1 MAKARVSIAR
11 CPDYSEKSVLEAVEC
26 SLGLLGGMDAFIK
39 RGDRVLIKPNL
50 LVARKP
56 EEAVTTH
63 PSVVKAVIQLVRDA
77 GGVPM
82 VGDSPAIG
90 GLLRVASKAG
100 IYDMVRRMNCELV
113 DFNDTTQVKGS
124 HQGVFRTLDVA
135 GAVLD
140 CDLLINLP
148 KLKTHGMTTMTLSVK
163 NLFGCIPGVKKV
175 QWHFKA
181 GVNRRYFAQMLV
193 DLYGIIRPG
202 LNVVDAVV
210 GMEGDGPN
218 GGDPREI
225 GLIFA
230 GADGIA
236 VDSTI
241 CDVIGLPPLDLL
253 TNRIGS
259 DLGLGV
265 GQLKD
270 IEVVGEAIEEVK
282 VKGFRFPR
290 SMEPQWGLPWPL
302 RGLLRNVL
310 TAKPRVREDVCKL
323 CEVCVE
329 GCPAQAIT
337 GEGGRIDIDYSRC
350 IRCFCCS
357 EFCPERAIDVQRG
370 WLLRLFG
377 GHDQNTKQ
385 SARHEKY

>member
-1 MAKARVSIAR
+1 MARARVSIAR
-11 CPDYSEKSVLEAVEC
+11 CPDYSEKLVLEAIRRAID
-26 SLGLLGGMDAFIK
+26 LLGGMDAFVR

-50 LVARKP
+50 LVARGP
-56 EEAVTTH
+56 EKAVTTH
-63 PSVVKAVIQLVRDA
+63 PSMVQAIIQLVRDS
-77 GGVPM
+77 GGVPA

-100 IYDMVRRMNCELV
+100 IYEVVRKMNCELV
-113 DFNDTTQVKGS
+113 DFTDAMKVKGG
-124 HQGVFRTLDVA
+124 HQGVFRTLEVA
-135 GAVLD
+135 KAVMD

-148 KLKTHGMTTMTLSVK
+148 KLKAHSMTTMTLSVK
-163 NLFGCIPGVKKV
+163 NLFGCVPGARKV
-175 QWHFKA
+175 QWHFRA

-193 DLYGIIRPG
+193 DLYGIVRPG

-218 GGDPREI
+218 GGDPRDM
-225 GLIFA
+225 GLVFA

-241 CDVIGLPPLDLL
+241 CDVVGLPPLDLL

-265 GQLKD
+265 GKLRD
-270 IEVVGEAIEEVK
+270 IEVVGEALEEVR

-302 RGLLRNVL
+302 RGMLRNAL

-323 CEVCVE
+323 CEICVE
-329 GCPAQAIT
+329 GCPAQAMT
-337 GEGGRIDIDYSRC
+337 GKRGRIDIDYSRC

-357 EFCPERAIDVQRG
+357 EFCPERAIDVERG

-377 GHDQNTKQ
+377 GHGGKAQQ
-385 SARHEKY
+385 SEA

>member
-1 MAKARVSIAR
+1 MARARVSIAR
-11 CPDYSEKSVLEAVEC
+11 CPDYSEKSVLKAVKC
-26 SLGLLGGMDAFIK
+26 AVDLLDGMDAFVR

-50 LVARKP
+50 LVARGP
-56 EEAVTTH
+56 EKAVTTH
-63 PSVVKAVIQLVRDA
+63 PSVVQAIIQLVRDS
-77 GGVPM
+77 GGVPV

-100 IYDMVRRMNCELV
+100 IYEVLRKMNCELV
-113 DFNDTTQVKGS
+113 DFTDAMKVKGS
-124 HQGVFRTLDVA
+124 HQGVFKTLEVA
-135 GAVLD
+135 RAVMD

-163 NLFGCIPGVKKV
+163 NLFGCIPGTKKV

-181 GVNRRYFAQMLV
+181 GVNRHTFAQMLV
-193 DLYGIIRPG
+193 DLYGILRPR
-202 LNVVDAVV
+202 LNVVDAIV
-210 GMEGDGPN
+210 GMEGDGPS
-218 GGDPREI
+218 GGEPREI

-265 GQLKD
+265 GRPKD
-270 IEVVGEAIEEVK
+270 IEIVGAEIDEVK
-282 VKGFRFPR
+282 VRGFRFPR
-290 SMEPQWGLPWPL
+290 SMEPQWGLPQPL
-302 RGLLRNVL
+302 RGLLRNAM
-310 TAKPRVREDVCKL
+310 TAKPRIRGSICKL
-323 CEVCVE
+323 CEMCVE
-329 GCPAQAIT
+329 GCPSQAMT
-337 GEGGRIDIDYSRC
+337 MEREKVDIDYSTC

-357 EFCPERAIDVQRG
+357 EFCPEKAIDIKQG
-370 WLLRLFG
+370 WLLRLFESYRG
-377 GHDQNTKQ
+377 MIKQ
-385 SARHEKY
+385 EQA

>member
-1 MAKARVSIAR
+1 MARARVSIA
-11 CPDYSEKSVLEAVEC
+11 DYSEKSVLKAVKC
-26 SLGLLGGMDAFIK
+26 AVDLLDGMDAFVR

-50 LVARKP
+50 LVARGP
-56 EEAVTTH
+56 EKAVTTH
-63 PSVVKAVIQLVRDA
+63 PSVVQAIIQLVRDS
-77 GGVPM
+77 GGVPV

-100 IYDMVRRMNCELV
+100 IYEVVRKMNCELV
-113 DFNDTTQVKGS
+113 DFTDAMKVKGS
-124 HQGVFRTLDVA
+124 HQGVFKTLEVA
-135 GAVLD
+135 RAVMD

-163 NLFGCIPGVKKV
+163 NLFGCIPGTKKV

-181 GVNRRYFAQMLV
+181 GVNRHSFAQMLV
-193 DLYGIIRPG
+193 DLYGILRPR
-202 LNVVDAVV
+202 LNVVDAIV
-210 GMEGDGPN
+210 GMEGDGPS
-218 GGDPREI
+218 GGEPREI

-265 GQLKD
+265 GRPKD
-270 IEVVGEAIEEVK
+270 IEIVGAEIDEVK
-282 VKGFRFPR
+282 VRGFRFPR
-290 SMEPQWGLPWPL
+290 SMEPQWGLPQPL
-302 RGLLRNVL
+302 RGLLRNAM
-310 TAKPRVREDVCKL
+310 TAKPRIREDVCKL

-329 GCPAQAIT
+329 GCPAQVMT
-337 GEGGRIDIDYSRC
+337 GKRGRIDIDYSRC

-357 EFCPERAIDVQRG
+357 EFCPEKAIDIKQG

-377 GHDQNTKQ
+377 SYRGKIKQ
-385 SARHEKY
+385 EQA

>member
-1 MAKARVSIAR
+1 MARARVSIAR
-11 CPDYSEKSVLEAVEC
+11 CPDYSEESVLEAVKRAID
-26 SLGLLGGMDAFIK
+26 LLGGMDAFVR

-50 LVARKP
+50 LVARVP
-56 EEAVTTH
+56 DEAVTTH
-63 PSVVKAVIQLVRDA
+63 PSVVKAIIQLVRDYD
-77 GGVPM
+77 GVPV

-100 IYDMVRRMNCELV
+100 IYDVVRKMNCKLV
-113 DFNDTTQVKGS
+113 DFDDVMEVRGS
-124 HQGVFRTLDVA
+124 HQGVFRTLEVA
-135 GAVLD
+135 RAVMD

-163 NLFGCIPGVKKV
+163 NLFGCIPGTKKI
-175 QWHFKA
+175 QWHFRA
-181 GVNRRYFAQMLV
+181 GINRHSFAQMLV
-193 DLYGIIRPG
+193 DLYGIVRPR

-230 GADGIA
+230 GTDGIA

-241 CDVIGLPPLDLL
+241 CDVVGLPPRDLL

-282 VKGFRFPR
+282 VKGFRLPK
-290 SMEPQWGLPWPL
+290 SMEPQWGLSQPL
-302 RGLLRNVL
+302 RGLLRNAM
-310 TAKPRVREDVCKL
+310 TAKPRIREDICKL

-329 GCPAQAIT
+329 GCPSQAMT
-337 GEGGRIDIDYSRC
+337 MERGKIDIDYSKC

-357 EFCPERAIDVQRG
+357 EICSERAVDVKQG

-377 GHDQNTKQ
+377 SYHGEIKQ
-385 SARHEKY
+385 EEA

>member
-1 MAKARVSIAR
+1 MVKSTVSIVR
-11 CPDYSEKSVLEAVEC
+11 CQDYSEKSVLKAVKC
-26 SLGLLGGMDAFIK
+26 AVDLLGGMDGFVK
-39 RGDRVLIKPNL
+39 GGDRVLIKPNL

-56 EEAVTTH
+56 EKAVTTH
-63 PSVVKAVIQLVRDA
+63 PTLVKAVIQLVRDA

-90 GLLRVASKAG
+90 GLMRVASKAG
-100 IYDMVRRMNCELV
+100 IYDVVRKMNCRLV
-113 DFNDTTQVKGS
+113 DFDDLMEVKGS
-124 HQGVFRTLDVA
+124 HQGVFRTLEVA
-135 GAVLD
+135 RVVMD

-163 NLFGCIPGVKKV
+163 NLFGCIPGTKKI
-175 QWHFKA
+175 QWHLRA
-181 GVNRRYFAQMLV
+181 GINRHSFAQMLV
-193 DLYGIIRPG
+193 DLYGILRPR

-230 GADGIA
+230 GTDGIA

-241 CDVIGLPPLDLL
+241 CDVVGLPPRDLL
-253 TNRIGS
+253 TNKIGS

-282 VKGFRFPR
+282 VKGFRLPK
-290 SMEPQWGLPWPL
+290 SMEPQWGLSQPL
-302 RGLLRNVL
+302 RGLLRNAM
-310 TAKPRVREDVCKL
+310 TAKPRIREDICRL
-323 CEVCVE
+323 CEMCIE
-329 GCPAQAIT
+329 GCPSQAMT
-337 GEGGRIDIDYSRC
+337 KAGGWIDIDYSKC

-357 EFCPERAIDVQRG
+357 EICPERAIEVKQG

-377 GHDQNTKQ
+377 CYHGEIKQ
-385 SARHEKY
+385 EEA

>member
-1 MAKARVSIAR
+1 MVKSTVSIVR
-11 CPDYSEKSVLEAVEC
+11 CQDYSEKSVLKAVTC
-26 SLGLLGGMDAFIK
+26 AVGLLGGMDGFVK
-39 RGDRVLIKPNL
+39 GGDRVLIKPNL

-56 EEAVTTH
+56 EKAVTTH
-63 PSVVKAVIQLVRDA
+63 PALVKAVIQLVRDA

-90 GLLRVASKAG
+90 GLMRVASKAG
-100 IYDMVRRMNCELV
+100 IYDVVRKMNCRLV
-113 DFNDTTQVKGS
+113 DFDDLMEVKGS
-124 HQGVFRTLDVA
+124 HQGVFRTLEVA
-135 GAVLD
+135 RVVMD

-163 NLFGCIPGVKKV
+163 NLFGCIPGTKKI
-175 QWHFKA
+175 QWHLRA
-181 GVNRRYFAQMLV
+181 GINRHSFAQMLV
-193 DLYGIIRPG
+193 DLYGILRPR

-230 GADGIA
+230 GTDGIA

-241 CDVIGLPPLDLL
+241 CDVVGLPPRDLL
-253 TNRIGS
+253 TNKIGS

-282 VKGFRFPR
+282 VKGFRLPK
-290 SMEPQWGLPWPL
+290 SMEPQWGLSQPL
-302 RGLLRNVL
+302 RGLLRNAM
-310 TAKPRVREDVCKL
+310 TAKPRIREDICRL
-323 CEVCVE
+323 CEMCIE
-329 GCPAQAIT
+329 GCPSQAMT
-337 GEGGRIDIDYSRC
+337 KAGGWIDIDYSKC

-357 EFCPERAIDVQRG
+357 EICPERAIEVKQG

-377 GHDQNTKQ
+377 CYHGEIKQ
-385 SARHEKY
+385 EEA

>member
-11 CPDYSEKSVLEAVEC
+11 CSDYSEKSVLEAVRC
-26 SLGLLGGMDAFIK
+26 AVDLVGGMDAFVR

-50 LVARKP
+50 LVAREP
-56 EEAVTTH
+56 EMAVTTH
-63 PSVVKAVIQLVRDA
+63 PSVVQAMIQLVRDA

-100 IYDMVRRMNCELV
+100 IYEVVRKMNCELV
-113 DFNDTTQVKGS
+113 NFNDGIELKRT
-124 HQGVFRTLDVA
+124 HRGVYRTIEVA
-135 GAVLD
+135 RAVMD

-163 NLFGCIPGVKKV
+163 NLFGCIPGKKKIH
-175 QWHFKA
+175 WHFKA

-230 GADGIA
+230 GPDGIA

-241 CDVIGLPPLDLL
+241 CGVLGLPPLDVL
-253 TNRIGS
+253 TNRIAS

-270 IEVVGEAIEEVK
+270 IEVVGEDFDAVK
-282 VKGFRFPR
+282 VKRFRLPR
-290 SMEPQWGLPWPL
+290 SMEPQWGLPQPL
-302 RGLLRNVL
+302 RRLLRNAL
-310 TAKPRVREDVCKL
+310 TAKPRVREYVCKL

-329 GCPAQAIT
+329 GCPSQAMT
-337 GEGGRIDIDYSRC
+337 GKRGKIDINYSRC

-357 EFCPERAIDVQRG
+357 EICPERAIDVERG
-370 WLLRLFG
+370 CLLRFFG
-377 GHDQNTKQ
+377 GYDGKTEQ
-385 SARHEKY
+385 SEA